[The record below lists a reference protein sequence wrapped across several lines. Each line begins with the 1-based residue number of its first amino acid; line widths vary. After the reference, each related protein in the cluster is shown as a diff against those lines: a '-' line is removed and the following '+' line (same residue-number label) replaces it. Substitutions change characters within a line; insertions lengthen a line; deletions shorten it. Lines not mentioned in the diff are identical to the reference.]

1 MKKQEYRIAV
11 VGNPN
16 SGKTCLFN
24 GLTGASQHV
33 GNYPGVT
40 VEFVSGQSDFHGET
54 VEITDLPGIYS
65 MTAYS
70 QEEIVSRDHILNQHP
85 DLILNVVDASNLERN
100 LYLTAQLV
108 ELNIPMVIALNM
120 IDVADRKGIAID
132 CSKLSSIIGAEA
144 VPTIASRKHGFNELK
159 NACIRTI
166 RAKKLPHPTAFPHE
180 LESVLPELEKAIYG
194 MKDFAG
200 EPPIRWTALKLLED
214 DQLVL
219 ENVRKN
225 SDWENISKALQKAK
239 HQIEQHSHEDS
250 PTAVA
255 ESRHAFAAGVIH
267 AATQMSENARLMLS
281 DRIDRFVCNR
291 FLGPVILCAV
301 VYSLFIFVF
310 QISREINWIPLF
322 NGARTSP
329 TGLLELFFAGLNRFA
344 GNVIALPWLKS
355 LVCDGIISGVG
366 SVMSFVPLIFFMFL
380 FISALEDSGY
390 IARVAFIMDRLLKMF
405 GLQGK
410 SILAMLISGG
420 LGAGGCAVPGVMAT
434 RTLREEKD
442 RLITILV
449 APFMNC
455 GAKMPVYAMLIAAF
469 FASAQGA
476 MMFLLWMISWAF
488 ALGSAWLLRKTIIRG
503 EQTPFVMEL
512 PIYHLPTLNGV
523 LIDTWNR
530 TYMYIKKAA
539 TVILAVNLI
548 LWALMYYP
556 RYDAKPLEDSIKL
569 AGRNF
574 TSQVQH
580 TPYAAVFTSDE
591 LEKTVTFLRN
601 YTAPSKQSEH
611 LEGAPGL
618 RENLA
623 AELDAY
629 KKGMKT
635 TNETVAKT
643 YAMYQD
649 KVTALN
655 NQAAQQ
661 QLRHS
666 FAGMAGTCLTP
677 VTSLAGFDWK
687 ENIALIGGLAAKEV
701 VLGTLGTAYA
711 MGETATGNS
720 ASISQRLAED
730 PGWSRTRAFAMLV
743 FVMAYAPCL
752 VTLVTIKK
760 ETGKWR
766 WAAFSAIY
774 STVLAFIAAVFIYQ
788 IGSIF

>member
-1 MKKQEYRIAV
+1 MKQLEYKIAV

-40 VEFVSGQSDFHGET
+40 VEFVAGNSDFHGEA

-70 QEEIVSRDHILNQHP
+70 QEEIVSRDHILNQRP

-132 CSKLSSIIGAEA
+132 CAKLSSIIGAEA
-144 VPTIASRKHGFNELK
+144 VPTVASRKYGFDELK
-159 NACIRTI
+159 NASI
-166 RAKKLPHPTAFPHE
+166 RAIRNQRLPHPIAFPHE
-180 LESVLPELEKAIYG
+180 LESVLPELESTLSGLQDISG
-194 MKDFAG
+194 N
-200 EPPIRWTALKLLED
+200 PPARWTALKLLED

-219 ENVRKN
+219 EKIRQNNNWV
-225 SDWENISKALQKAK
+225 NISKALQKSK
-239 HQIEQHSHEDS
+239 HQLELHSHEDS

-267 AATQMSENARLMLS
+267 AATRMPENARLIFS
-281 DRIDRFVCNR
+281 DKIDRFVCNR
-291 FLGPVILCAV
+291 FMGPILLCAV
-301 VYSLFIFVF
+301 VYLLFIFVF

-322 NGARTSP
+322 NGDWTSP
-329 TGLLELFFAGLNRFA
+329 TGLMELFFAGLNRAA
-344 GNVIALPWLKS
+344 GNVIELPWLKS

-420 LGAGGCAVPGVMAT
+420 LGAGGCAVPGVMAA

-476 MMFLLWMISWAF
+476 MMFLLWMISWIF
-488 ALGSAWLLRKTIIRG
+488 ALGSAWVLRKTIIRG

-512 PIYHLPTLNGV
+512 PVYHLPTLNGV

-556 RYDAKPLEDSIKL
+556 RYNVKPLEESIKT
-569 AGRNF
+569 AGNIF
-574 TSQVQH
+574 INQVQSTH
-580 TPYAAVFTSDE
+580 YAAIFTADE
-591 LEKTVTFLRN
+591 LEKTVTFLKIHPVLLKKYEGLAKIRHN
-601 YTAPSKQSEH
+601 FALELEFYKNGGKTA
-611 LEGAPGL
+611 
-618 RENLA
+618 
-623 AELDAY
+623 
-629 KKGMKT
+629 
-635 TNETVAKT
+635 NETVVKAYVAYKE
-643 YAMYQD
+643 
-649 KVTALN
+649 KVTTLS

-666 FAGMAGTCLTP
+666 FAGMAGSFLTP

-711 MGETATGNS
+711 MGETTEEDS
-720 ASISQRLAED
+720 SSISQQLADD
-730 PGWSRTRAFAMLV
+730 PGWSRIRAFALLV

-774 STVLAFIAAVFIYQ
+774 STMLAFIASVLIYQ
-788 IGSIF
+788 LGSTF

>member
-1 MKKQEYRIAV
+1 MKKHYKIAV

-40 VEFVSGQSDFHGET
+40 VEFISGMSDFHGEK

-108 ELNIPMVIALNM
+108 ELNVPMVIALNM
-120 IDVADRKGIAID
+120 IDIADRKGIAID
-132 CSKLSSIIGAEA
+132 CAVLSSIVGAEA
-144 VPTIASRKHGFNELK
+144 VPTIASRKVGFDELK
-159 NACIRTI
+159 NVCLKAI
-166 RAKKLPHPTAFPHE
+166 RARKLPHPTEFPHE
-180 LESVLPELEKAIYG
+180 LESVLPELEKAISG
-194 MKDFAG
+194 MKDIAG
-200 EPPIRWTALKLLED
+200 EPPARWVALKLLED

-219 ENVRKN
+219 EKI
-225 SDWENISKALQKAK
+225 SQSSEWENISKALQKAK
-239 HQIEQHSHEDS
+239 HQIELHSHEDS

-255 ESRHAFAAGVIH
+255 ESRHAFAAGAIH
-267 AATQMSENARLMLS
+267 AAIQMSENARLMLS

-291 FLGPVILCAV
+291 FLGPIILCAI

-322 NGARTSP
+322 NGAWTSP

-355 LVCDGIISGVG
+355 LVCDGVISGVG

-390 IARVAFIMDRLLKMF
+390 IARVAFIMDRLLKLF

-420 LGAGGCAVPGVMAT
+420 LGAGGCAVPGVMAA

-488 ALGSAWLLRKTIIRG
+488 ALGSAFVLRKTIIRG

-512 PIYHLPTLNGV
+512 PVYHLPTLNGV

-548 LWALMYYP
+548 LWTLMYYP
-556 RYDAKPLEDSIKL
+556 RYDAKSLEDSIKT
-569 AGRNF
+569 AGSIFIN
-574 TSQVQH
+574 QAQH
-580 TPYAAVFTSDE
+580 TPYAAIFTADE
-591 LEKTVTFLRN
+591 LEHTVTFLKKYPIQLKKSPEGLPKIRQN
-601 YTAPSKQSEH
+601 FALELESYKHGGSTANEAVIK
-611 LEGAPGL
+611 
-618 RENLA
+618 
-623 AELDAY
+623 AY
-629 KKGMKT
+629 AVYH
-635 TNETVAKT
+635 E
-643 YAMYQD
+643 
-649 KVTALN
+649 KVTELS

-661 QLRHS
+661 QLQHS
-666 FAGMAGTCLTP
+666 FAGMAGTFMTPLTRM
-677 VTSLAGFDWK
+677 AGFEWK

-711 MGETATGNS
+711 MGETADGDS
-720 ASISQRLAED
+720 SSISQQLAED
-730 PGWSRTRAFAMLV
+730 PGWSRIRAFAMMV

-766 WAAFSAIY
+766 WAIFSAVY
-774 STVLAFIAAVFIYQ
+774 STVLAFIAAVLIYQ

>member
-1 MKKQEYRIAV
+1 MKKQKYKIAV

-33 GNYPGVT
+33 GNYPGIT
-40 VEFVSGQSDFHGET
+40 VEFVSGESDFHGET
-54 VEITDLPGIYS
+54 VKITDLPGIYS

-70 QEEIVSRDHILNQHP
+70 QEEIVSRDHILNQRP

-120 IDVADRKGIAID
+120 IDIADRKGIAID
-132 CSKLSSIIGAEA
+132 YAVLSSIIGAEA
-144 VPTIASRKHGFNELK
+144 VPTIASRKYGFSKLK
-159 NACIRTI
+159 NACINTI

-180 LESVLPELEKAIYG
+180 LESVLPELEKAISG
-194 MKDFAG
+194 MKNFAG
-200 EPPIRWTALKLLED
+200 APPVRWIALKLLED

-219 ENVRKN
+219 ENIRQN
-225 SDWENISKALQKAK
+225 SEWENISKALQKAK
-239 HQIEQHSHEDS
+239 RQIEQHSHEDS

-281 DRIDRFVCNR
+281 DRIDRIVCNR

-310 QISREINWIPLF
+310 QISREINWIPQF
-322 NGARTSP
+322 NGVWTSP

-344 GNVIALPWLKS
+344 GNAIELPWMKS
-355 LVCDGIISGVG
+355 LICDGVISGVG

-380 FISALEDSGY
+380 FISTLEDSGY

-420 LGAGGCAVPGVMAT
+420 LGAGGCAVPGVMAA
-434 RTLREEKD
+434 RALREEKD

-469 FASAQGA
+469 FSSAQGT
-476 MMFLLWMISWAF
+476 MMFLLWMISWGF
-488 ALGSAWLLRKTIIRG
+488 ALGSALVLRKTIIRG

-512 PIYHLPTLNGV
+512 PVYHLPTLNGI
-523 LIDTWNR
+523 LIDTWSR

-556 RYDAKPLEDSIKL
+556 RYDAKPLEDSIKT
-569 AGRNF
+569 AGNIF
-574 TSQVQH
+574 ISQAQYS
-580 TPYAAVFTSDE
+580 PYPAIFASGE
-591 LEKTVTFLRN
+591 LENTIKFLKN
-601 YTAPSKQSEH
+601 YAAPSKQSEH
-611 LEGAPGL
+611 L
-618 RENLA
+618 
-623 AELDAY
+623 AELTRLRQNFASELESY
-629 KKGMKT
+629 KKSGKT
-635 TNETVAKT
+635 ANEAIVKAYAIYQAKI
-643 YAMYQD
+643 
-649 KVTALN
+649 TALS
-655 NQAAQQ
+655 NQSAQQ

-666 FAGMAGTCLTP
+666 FAGMAGAFLTP
-677 VTSLAGFDWK
+677 ATSIAGFDWK

-701 VLGTLGTAYA
+701 ILGTLGTAYA
-711 MGETATGNS
+711 MGETAAGNS
-720 ASISQRLAED
+720 TSISQRLAED
-730 PGWSRTRAFAMLV
+730 PGWSRVRAFAMLV

-752 VTLVTIKK
+752 ATLATIKK

-766 WAAFSAIY
+766 WAAFSAVY
-774 STVLAFIAAVFIYQ
+774 STVLAFIAAAMIYQ

>member
-1 MKKQEYRIAV
+1 MKRPEYRIAV

-40 VEFVSGQSDFHGET
+40 VEFVAGDSDFHGET

-70 QEEIVSRDHILNQHP
+70 QEEIVSRDHILQQHP

-120 IDVADRKGIAID
+120 IDIADRKGIAID
-132 CSKLSSIIGAEA
+132 CSKLSSLIGAEA
-144 VPTIASRKHGFNELK
+144 VPTIASRKQGFDELK
-159 NACIRTI
+159 DACIRTI
-166 RAKKLPHPTAFPHE
+166 RAKKMPNPTEFPHE
-180 LESVLPELEKAIYG
+180 LESVLPELEKAISGIKYI
-194 MKDFAG
+194 AG
-200 EPPIRWTALKLLED
+200 EPPARWLALKLLED

-219 ENVRKN
+219 ENVRQN
-225 SDWENISKALQKAK
+225 PEWENISKALQKAK

-250 PTAVA
+250 STAVA
-255 ESRHAFAAGVIH
+255 ESRHAFAAGVIQ
-267 AATQMSENARLMLS
+267 AATLMSENARLMLS

-329 TGLLELFFAGLNRFA
+329 TGLLELFFSGLNKFA
-344 GNVIALPWLKS
+344 GNVIELPWLKS

-390 IARVAFIMDRLLKMF
+390 IARVAFIMDRLLKTF

-420 LGAGGCAVPGVMAT
+420 LGAGGCAVPGVMAA

-488 ALGSAWLLRKTIIRG
+488 ALGSAWVLRKTIIRG

-512 PIYHLPTLNGV
+512 PVYHLPTLNGV

-556 RYDAKPLEDSIKL
+556 RHDAAPLEESIKT
-569 AGRNF
+569 AGNSF
-574 TSQVQH
+574 ISQAQT
-580 TPYAAVFTSDE
+580 TPYAAIFTADE
-591 LEKTVTFLRN
+591 LEKTVTFLKNHPIQIKKSIEGLPKIRQN
-601 YTAPSKQSEH
+601 FA
-611 LEGAPGL
+611 LEL
-618 RENLA
+618 ES
-623 AELDAY
+623 Y
-629 KKGMKT
+629 KKGGKIA
-635 TNETVAKT
+635 NEAVAKA
-643 YAMYQD
+643 YIAYQD
-649 KVTALN
+649 KVTVLS

-666 FAGMAGTCLTP
+666 FAGMAGTFLTP

-711 MGETATGNS
+711 MGETTEGDS
-720 ASISQRLAED
+720 SSISQQLAED
-730 PGWSRTRAFAMLV
+730 PGWSRARAFAMLV

-766 WAAFSAIY
+766 WAAFSAVY
-774 STVLAFIAAVFIYQ
+774 STVLAFIAAVLIYQ

>member
-1 MKKQEYRIAV
+1 MKRPEYRIAV

-40 VEFVSGQSDFHGET
+40 VEFVSGDSDFHGET

-70 QEEIVSRDHILNQHP
+70 QEEIVSRDHILKQRP
-85 DLILNVVDASNLERN
+85 DLILNVVDAGNLERN

-120 IDVADRKGIAID
+120 IDIADRKGVAID
-132 CSKLSSIIGAEA
+132 CAKLSSIIGAEA
-144 VPTIASRKHGFNELK
+144 VPTVASRKQGFDELK

-180 LESVLPELEKAIYG
+180 LESVLPELEKAISCIKYI
-194 MKDFAG
+194 DG
-200 EPPIRWTALKLLED
+200 EPPSRWIALKLLED
-214 DQLVL
+214 DQLAL
-219 ENVRKN
+219 DNVRQN
-225 SDWENISKALQKAK
+225 AEWENISKALQKAK

-250 PTAVA
+250 STAVA

-267 AATQMSENARLMLS
+267 AATLMSENARLMLS

-322 NGARTSP
+322 NGGRTSP
-329 TGLLELFFAGLNRFA
+329 TGLLELFFSGLNRFA
-344 GNVIALPWLKS
+344 GNIIELPWLKS

-390 IARVAFIMDRLLKMF
+390 IARVAFIMDRLLKTF

-420 LGAGGCAVPGVMAT
+420 LGAGGCAVPGVMAA

-488 ALGSAWLLRKTIIRG
+488 ALGSAWVLRKTIIRG

-512 PIYHLPTLNGV
+512 PVYHLPTLNGV

-556 RYDAKPLEDSIKL
+556 RHDVKPLEESIKT
-569 AGRNF
+569 AGNIF
-574 TSQVQH
+574 INHVQS
-580 TPYAAVFTSDE
+580 TPYAAIFTADE
-591 LEKTVTFLRN
+591 LEKTDAFLRN
-601 YTAPSKQSEH
+601 YPIPLKKSPEGLSKTRQNFA
-611 LEGAPGL
+611 LEL
-618 RENLA
+618 ES
-623 AELDAY
+623 Y
-629 KKGMKT
+629 KKGGKT
-635 TNETVAKT
+635 ANEAVVKA
-643 YAMYQD
+643 YAAYQE
-649 KVTALN
+649 KAATLS

-666 FAGMAGTCLTP
+666 FAGTAGAFLTP

-711 MGETATGNS
+711 MGESTAGDST
-720 ASISQRLAED
+720 SISQQLAED
-730 PGWSRTRAFAMLV
+730 PGWGRARAFAMLV

-774 STVLAFIAAVFIYQ
+774 STVLAFIAAVLIYQ